1 MSSTLVRLSCVVL
14 VVASLAGAR
23 PRAAGVSLF
32 GAIRGGEAAAVAGA
46 LRDGADVNQRDESGA
61 TPLMYATLYAD
72 AATVRQLIE
81 RGARVNDRNTFGAT
95 ALTWGAPGG
104 GEGAARQRRGGE
116 RTGQQWLVAH
126 RRRGAIRPGRVG
138 PPAPR
143 GRRRH
148 ENAGG
153 PDGALDRGV
162 PHAGAAGGGHVARRA
177 RDGG

>member
-95 ALTWGAPGG
+95 ALMWGAPRPEVVKALLASGAEVNAQASNG
-104 GEGAARQRRGGE
+104 WSPIVAAARY
-116 RTGQQWLVAH
+116 GQVESVRLLLA
-126 RRRGAIRPGRVG
+126 
-138 PPAPR
+138 
-143 GRRRH
+143 
-148 ENAGG
+148 
-153 PDGALDRGV
+153 
-162 PHAGAAGGGHVARRA
+162 AGADTKTQEVRTALLTGAYLTPERQVV
-177 RDGG
+177 